1 MRARSRTTTRTN
13 VRIRQA
19 VTAAAVLPVL
29 ALAAACSGDDGGSG
43 DGKGKDGATTAP
55 ATSAAGSSTGAAKA
69 PLTAA
74 QLRSALVKDTEVP
87 GYKIEASKNEAMSPD
102 DVMTTDKPECQP
114 LADPPSTRPKYARK
128 AFVGAS
134 VGKIDPANLP
144 AGVELTQMLLASHAP
159 GEAGKMVADIR
170 QALDKCTAFTATD
183 GTGKKIPFAI
193 RKGPAVTV
201 GDEAVS
207 YVMADTG
214 DKEGG
219 TALVTVVRTGD
230 ASVTYLSVK
239 GTGQAGDPPLVV
251 ARKQDTN
258 LKAAEAAG

>member
-19 VTAAAVLPVL
+19 VTAAVVLPVL
-29 ALAAACSGDDGGSG
+29 ALAGACSGDDGGSD

-55 ATSAAGSSTGAAKA
+55 ATSAAASPTAAAKA

-74 QLRSALVKDTEVP
+74 QLRAALVKDAEVP
-87 GYKIEASKNEAMSPD
+87 GYKIEASANEAMSPD
-102 DVMTTDKPECQP
+102 DAMTTDKPECQP

-134 VGKIDPANLP
+134 AGKADPGNLP
-144 AGVELTQMLLASHAP
+144 ASVELTQLLLASHAP
-159 GEAGKMVADIR
+159 GDAAKMVADIR
-170 QALDKCTAFTATD
+170 QALQKCTAFTATD
-183 GTGKKIPFAI
+183 GAGKKTPFTI
-193 RKGPAVTV
+193 KKGPAVTV
-201 GDEAVS
+201 GDESVAYAMS
-207 YVMADTG
+207 DTS

-219 TALVTVVRTGD
+219 TALVTVVRSGD

-251 ARKQDTN
+251 ARKQDTK
-258 LKAAEAAG
+258 LKAAQAAG

>member
-13 VRIRQA
+13 VRIRRA

-29 ALAAACSGDDGGSG
+29 ALAAACSGDDGGDG

-55 ATSAAGSSTGAAKA
+55 ATSAAASSTGAAKA

-74 QLRSALVKDTEVP
+74 QLRAALVKDADVP

-102 DVMTTDKPECQP
+102 DAMTTDKPECQP
-114 LADPPSTRPKYARK
+114 LADPPSTKPKYARK

-134 VGKIDPANLP
+134 VAKADPANLP
-144 AGVELTQMLLASHAP
+144 ASVELTQMLLSSHAP
-159 GEAGKMVADIR
+159 GEAAKMVADIR
-170 QALDKCTAFTATD
+170 QALDKCTAFTSTD
-183 GTGKKIPFAI
+183 GTGKKTPFSI
-193 RKGPAVTV
+193 KKGPAVTA
-201 GDEAVS
+201 GDEAVA
-207 YVMADTG
+207 YVMADAS

-219 TALVTVVRTGD
+219 TALVTVVRTGE
-230 ASVTYLSVK
+230 ATVTYLSVK
-239 GTGQAGDPPLVV
+239 GSGQAGDPPLVV
-251 ARKQDTN
+251 ARKQDTK